1 MSMSD
6 PIADMLTRIRN
17 AILREHA
24 SVIIP
29 FSNIKENIAK
39 VLLSEGF
46 IQGYSKQEARVGN
59 ELVVELRYDNKSE
72 PIIRNIK
79 RESKPGLRVHK
90 GYSELKPLLNGQ
102 GIYIVSTSQG
112 LLTDADCRAKKV
124 GGEIICS
131 VY

>member
-6 PIADMLTRIRN
+6 PIADMLTRMRN

-29 FSNIKENIAK
+29 FSRIKENVAK
-39 VLLSEGF
+39 VLLSEGY
-46 IQGYSKQEARVGN
+46 ILGYSKQAAKVG
-59 ELVVELRYDNKSE
+59 EDLLVELKYDQKEE
-72 PIIRNIK
+72 PVIRSIQ
-79 RESKPGLRVHK
+79 RVSKPGLRVHK
-90 GYSELKPLLNGQ
+90 KYTELKPLLNGQ
-102 GIYIVSTSQG
+102 GVYVVSTSQG

-124 GGEIICS
+124 GGEVICS